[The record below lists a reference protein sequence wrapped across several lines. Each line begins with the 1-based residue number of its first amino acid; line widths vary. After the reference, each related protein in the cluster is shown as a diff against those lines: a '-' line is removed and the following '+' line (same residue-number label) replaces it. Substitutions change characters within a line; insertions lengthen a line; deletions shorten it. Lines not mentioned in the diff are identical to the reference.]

1 MLVVLDALRKMFEL
15 GREMNCNEL
24 HHLFSEKIRI
34 ELLEKLLN
42 HPSMIVCKKVL
53 KLTEDHFGVDDEGW
67 ENVAPRS
74 TTL

>member
-24 HHLFSEKIRI
+24 HHLFSEKNRI
-34 ELLEKLLN
+34 ELPEKLLK